1 MNGAT
6 VGITAKFDDVNGG
19 TITYTLFD
27 DASGRFAINATTGV
41 VTVADAT
48 LLNFEGS
55 SSHNITVR
63 GSDPSGAFNDQGFTI
78 VVTNVAP
85 VATGDGYSV
94 AEDGSLSVL
103 ATGVLGNDSD
113 VHGGA
118 ITAVLD
124 VGPANAASFTLNA
137 DGSFTYT
144 PNGDFYGPDSF
155 TYHAFDG
162 TAAGNTVTVNLT
174 VTEVNDTPTATDD
187 PLASIAEDSGRAPSC
202 LPI

>member
-1 MNGAT
+1 M
-6 VGITAKFDDVNGG
+6 
-19 TITYTLFD
+19 
-27 DASGRFAINATTGV
+27 
-41 VTVADAT
+41 
-48 LLNFEGS
+48 
-55 SSHNITVR
+55 
-63 GSDPSGAFNDQGFTI
+63 
-78 VVTNVAP
+78 
-85 VATGDGYSV
+85 
-94 AEDGSLSVL
+94 SVL
-103 ATGVLGNDSD
+103 ATGVLGNDGD

-124 VGPANAASFTLNA
+124 VGPANAASLTLNA

-144 PNGDFYGPDSF
+144 PNGNFIGPDSF

-187 PLASIAEDSGRAPSC
+187 PLASIAEDSGTRPSC